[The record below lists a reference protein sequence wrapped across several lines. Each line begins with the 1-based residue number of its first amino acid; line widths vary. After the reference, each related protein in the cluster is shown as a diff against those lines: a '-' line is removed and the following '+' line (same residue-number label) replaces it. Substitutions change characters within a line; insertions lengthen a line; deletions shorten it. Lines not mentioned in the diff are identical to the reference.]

1 MLRIPDALTSRPT
14 PATRLRCASL
24 RALAALVCVLGAC
37 APLGAADA
45 AGPTPYP
52 DAQDEKAWP
61 GVGPIRLF
69 GWMVDN
75 RKYFWTQRQAGH
87 GAVVFIGDSLTGN
100 WDGKQMAALFPGLK
114 IANRGIGGDVSRG
127 VLFRLQE
134 DALDLEPKALVV
146 LIGSN
151 DLSAHADPAGVIA
164 NIAAIIAK
172 ARQHDAA
179 MPIVLCTIAPR
190 HSATAPT
197 KPGAHADLNARITA
211 FAADQQHLAL
221 LDLIPVLG
229 TGYDAPTP
237 ENYAADQL
245 HLAPAGYERW
255 AAALHPLFKKLGV
268 E

>member
-1 MLRIPDALTSRPT
+1 MLRTPDALSCRSA
-14 PATRLRCASL
+14 PAMPLRRSAM
-24 RALAALVCVLGAC
+24 RALAALLCVLGAC
-37 APLGAADA
+37 VPLAAAD
-45 AGPTPYP
+45 GPTPYP
-52 DAQDEKAWP
+52 DAKDEKAWP

-75 RKYFWTQRQAGH
+75 RAYFWTQRQAGH

-100 WDGKQMAALFPGLK
+100 WDGKQMAALFPGMK

-134 DALDLEPKALVV
+134 DALDLDPKALVV

-151 DLSAHADPAGVIA
+151 DLSAHADPAGALA

-172 ARQHDAA
+172 ARAHDAA

-190 HSATAPT
+190 NSAKAPT
-197 KPGAHADLNARITA
+197 KPGAHADLNARIAA
-211 FAADQQHLAL
+211 FAATQQHLAL
-221 LDLIPVLG
+221 LDLVPVLG
-229 TGYDAPTP
+229 TGTDAPTP
-237 ENYAADQL
+237 ANYADDQL

-255 AAALHPLFKKLGV
+255 AAALHPLFKTLGV